1 MTSSDLAAMA
11 AQAPGLAAAQNL
23 RVIDALYMS
32 VPEVILD
39 DDSLGIAE
47 TIEVAAVTGAP
58 FISVDLDAFDAQA
71 LADGDEL
78 PEDLIRS
85 ARKYDGENER
95 IWLRWAANGLT
106 YGWSKAAAWREQL
119 TVQMEKTEL
128 ETQQQSPNEAQVR
141 ASKVDEL
148 IAMLTASP
156 EFRQALPT
164 KRSLLG
170 VAILTNSGETDDELI
185 QQAAGL
191 AYHRVQKQILQ
202 IELSLAPHLAEL
214 AAELRQT
221 PAWQAAK
228 SDTKRHNAAIEL
240 LIEKS
245 DGYRLSS
252 RLSDP
257 LMHATKELD
266 EQTASQ

>member
-1 MTSSDLAAMA
+1 MA
-11 AQAPGLAAAQNL
+11 ADAPGLAAAQNL
-23 RVIDALYMS
+23 RVINALYMN
-32 VPEVILD
+32 VPEVVLD
-39 DDSLGIAE
+39 DGTLGIAE
-47 TIEVAAVTGAP
+47 TIELAALTGAP

-71 LADGDEL
+71 LADRDEL
-78 PEDLIRS
+78 PEDLVRN

-106 YGWSKAAAWREQL
+106 YGWSKAATWREQL
-119 TVQMEKTEL
+119 TTQMEKTEL
-128 ETQQQSPNEAQVR
+128 EAQQQSTNEAQAR
-141 ASKVDEL
+141 GTKIDEL
-148 IAMLTASP
+148 IATLIESP

-170 VAILTNSGETDDELI
+170 VAILTNSGETDDEVV
-185 QQAAGL
+185 QQAAGS
-191 AYHRVQKQILQ
+191 AYHRVQKKILQ
-202 IELSLAPHLAEL
+202 LELSLAPHMEEL

-228 SDTKRHNAAIEL
+228 SDTKRHNAAIDL

-257 LMHATKELD
+257 LMRAAKDLD
-266 EQTASQ
+266 